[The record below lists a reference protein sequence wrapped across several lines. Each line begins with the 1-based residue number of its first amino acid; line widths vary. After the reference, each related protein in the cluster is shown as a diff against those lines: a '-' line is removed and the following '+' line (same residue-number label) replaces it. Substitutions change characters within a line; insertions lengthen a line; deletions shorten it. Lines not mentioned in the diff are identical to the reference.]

1 MTSTNRRY
9 GTLTAQRRYSA
20 RALQLDINLLTATF
34 PIAPMPSTAPSLTPH
49 KSSPYPAQ
57 TVHDFRPS
65 WVVEQ
70 VISPKP
76 NLPRLTSFSTAGT
89 SPATF
94 SRFTIWL
101 LYVTCGSE
109 DSAIMSGKT
118 LYGATFK
125 DVNFVP
131 LQSATFCVQCELISN
146 NSKPYCLACGSHALL
161 GLSRMLG
168 GSMRNEQTAHLITD
182 IELNNLVRDLLRTVP
197 DPDVLA
203 MADHTRMPSLTMRSQ
218 LRLANAAHPAS
229 GFRAVTLGDDAEIHP
244 AELDLEPAISA
255 ITERAQHLTGAT
267 GAAIALRAG
276 DEIVCRARA
285 GRTAPDL
292 GVRLQTDAGIS
303 AEAVRSGE
311 IMLCHDAERNPRVDL
326 ASCRRLG
333 VRSILVSPLRHYRR
347 TLGVFEVL
355 SSSPGAFDD
364 SDVATMQLLSGMMVA
379 AISRISTL
387 HQAQILPRV
396 G

>member
-1 MTSTNRRY
+1 M
-9 GTLTAQRRYSA
+9 
-20 RALQLDINLLTATF
+20 F
-34 PIAPMPSTAPSLTPH
+34 
-49 KSSPYPAQ
+49 
-57 TVHDFRPS
+57 
-65 WVVEQ
+65 
-70 VISPKP
+70 
-76 NLPRLTSFSTAGT
+76 
-89 SPATF
+89 
-94 SRFTIWL
+94 
-101 LYVTCGSE
+101 
-109 DSAIMSGKT
+109 GKT
-118 LYGATFK
+118 TFGKHPFGKTVYGATFK

-131 LQSATFCVQCELISN
+131 LQSATFCVQCELIST

-161 GLSRMLG
+161 GLSRVLG
-168 GSMRNEQTAHLITD
+168 GSLRHQQTAHLIND
-182 IELNNLVRDLLRTVP
+182 VELDNLVRDLLRSVP
-197 DPDVLA
+197 EPQLLSLA
-203 MADHTRMPSLTMRSQ
+203 ADRMADDRMADRWADRSFVDQSFSGHSSDRSSADRSLADRSRMSSLAQRSQ
-218 LRLANAAHPAS
+218 LRVANAAHPVS
-229 GFRAVTLGDDAEIHP
+229 GFRAVALGEEIEIHP

-355 SSSPGAFDD
+355 SSSPGAFDQ
-364 SDVATMQLLSGMMVA
+364 SDVATMQLLSSLMVA
-379 AISRISTL
+379 AISRISSL
-387 HQAQILPRV
+387 HHAQLVRRAS
-396 G
+396 

>member
-1 MTSTNRRY
+1 M
-9 GTLTAQRRYSA
+9 
-20 RALQLDINLLTATF
+20 F
-34 PIAPMPSTAPSLTPH
+34 
-49 KSSPYPAQ
+49 
-57 TVHDFRPS
+57 
-65 WVVEQ
+65 
-70 VISPKP
+70 
-76 NLPRLTSFSTAGT
+76 
-89 SPATF
+89 
-94 SRFTIWL
+94 
-101 LYVTCGSE
+101 
-109 DSAIMSGKT
+109 GKT
-118 LYGATFK
+118 PYGSTFR

-131 LQSATFCVQCELISN
+131 LQSATFCVQCELISTSN
-146 NSKPYCLACGSHALL
+146 KPYCLACGSHALL
-161 GLSRMLG
+161 GLSRVLG
-168 GSMRNEQTAHLITD
+168 GSLRNEQTAHLITD
-182 IELNNLVRDLLRTVP
+182 RELDNLVRDLLRTVP
-197 DPDVLA
+197 EPDAISTADPF
-203 MADHTRMPSLTMRSQ
+203 RMPSLVQRSQ
-218 LRLANAAHPAS
+218 LRVANAAHPAS
-229 GFRAVTLGDDAEIHP
+229 GFRAVQVPEEEIHP

-267 GAAIALRAG
+267 GAAIALRTG

-355 SSSPGAFDD
+355 SSSPGAFDER
-364 SDVATMQLLSGMMVA
+364 DVATMQLLSGMMVA
-379 AISRISTL
+379 AISRISSL
-387 HQAQILPRV
+387 HRAQVLQRT

>member
-1 MTSTNRRY
+1 M
-9 GTLTAQRRYSA
+9 
-20 RALQLDINLLTATF
+20 F
-34 PIAPMPSTAPSLTPH
+34 
-49 KSSPYPAQ
+49 
-57 TVHDFRPS
+57 
-65 WVVEQ
+65 
-70 VISPKP
+70 
-76 NLPRLTSFSTAGT
+76 
-89 SPATF
+89 
-94 SRFTIWL
+94 
-101 LYVTCGSE
+101 
-109 DSAIMSGKT
+109 GKT
-118 LYGATFK
+118 LYSATFK

-131 LQSATFCVQCELISN
+131 LRSATFCVQCELISN
-146 NSKPYCLACGSHALL
+146 NSKPHCLACGSHALL

-203 MADHTRMPSLTMRSQ
+203 MADHTRMPSLAMRSQ
-218 LRLANAAHPAS
+218 LRVANAAHPAC
-229 GFRAVTLGDDAEIHP
+229 GFRAVTLGEDAEIHP

-387 HQAQILPRV
+387 HQAQILRRV

>member
-1 MTSTNRRY
+1 M
-9 GTLTAQRRYSA
+9 
-20 RALQLDINLLTATF
+20 F
-34 PIAPMPSTAPSLTPH
+34 
-49 KSSPYPAQ
+49 
-57 TVHDFRPS
+57 
-65 WVVEQ
+65 
-70 VISPKP
+70 
-76 NLPRLTSFSTAGT
+76 
-89 SPATF
+89 
-94 SRFTIWL
+94 
-101 LYVTCGSE
+101 
-109 DSAIMSGKT
+109 GKT
-118 LYGATFK
+118 VYGAAFK

-161 GLSRMLG
+161 GLSRVLG
-168 GSMRNEQTAHLITD
+168 GSMRNQQTAHLITD
-182 IELNNLVRDLLRTVP
+182 CELNNLVRDLLRTVP
-197 DPDVLA
+197 DPEVLST
-203 MADHTRMPSLTMRSQ
+203 ADLYHMPSLAQRSQ
-218 LRLANAAHPAS
+218 LRVANAGHPAS
-229 GFRAVTLGDDAEIHP
+229 GFRAVALGDDAEIHP

-333 VRSILVSPLRHYRR
+333 VRSILVSPLRHFRR

-355 SSSPGAFDD
+355 SSSPGAFDER
-364 SDVATMQLLSGMMVA
+364 DVATMQLLSSMMVA
-379 AISRISTL
+379 AISRISSL
-387 HQAQILPRV
+387 RQAQLLRRS

>member
-1 MTSTNRRY
+1 MFR
-9 GTLTAQRRYSA
+9 
-20 RALQLDINLLTATF
+20 
-34 PIAPMPSTAPSLTPH
+34 
-49 KSSPYPAQ
+49 KS
-57 TVHDFRPS
+57 
-65 WVVEQ
+65 
-70 VISPKP
+70 
-76 NLPRLTSFSTAGT
+76 
-89 SPATF
+89 
-94 SRFTIWL
+94 
-101 LYVTCGSE
+101 
-109 DSAIMSGKT
+109 
-118 LYGATFK
+118 LYGDTFR
-125 DVNFVP
+125 DVSFVP
-131 LQSATFCVQCELISN
+131 LQSATFCVQCELISA

-161 GLSRMLG
+161 GLSRVLG
-168 GSMRNEQTAHLITD
+168 GSMRNQKNAHLILD
-182 IELNNLVRDLLRTVP
+182 AELNNLVRDLLRTVP
-197 DPDVLA
+197 DPELWRDDLTL
-203 MADHTRMPSLTMRSQ
+203 ADHNRMPALAQRSQ
-218 LRLANAAHPAS
+218 LRVANAAHPIS
-229 GFRAVTLGDDAEIHP
+229 GFHAVSVNAEAEAEIHP

-355 SSSPGAFDD
+355 SSSPGAFDE

-379 AISRISTL
+379 AISRISSL
-387 HQAQILPRV
+387 HNAHLTRRA

>member
-1 MTSTNRRY
+1 M
-9 GTLTAQRRYSA
+9 
-20 RALQLDINLLTATF
+20 F
-34 PIAPMPSTAPSLTPH
+34 
-49 KSSPYPAQ
+49 
-57 TVHDFRPS
+57 
-65 WVVEQ
+65 
-70 VISPKP
+70 
-76 NLPRLTSFSTAGT
+76 
-89 SPATF
+89 
-94 SRFTIWL
+94 
-101 LYVTCGSE
+101 
-109 DSAIMSGKT
+109 GKT
-118 LYGATFK
+118 VYGSTFK

-131 LQSATFCVQCELISN
+131 LQSATFCVQCELISTN
-146 NSKPYCLACGSHALL
+146 NKPYCLACGSQSVI
-161 GLSRMLG
+161 GLSRVLG
-168 GSMRNEQTAHLITD
+168 GSLLHQQTAHLITD
-182 IELNNLVRDLLRTVP
+182 NELNNLVRDLLRTIP
-197 DPDVLA
+197 HPIA
-203 MADHTRMPSLTMRSQ
+203 AEYAEQSRMPSLALRSQ
-218 LRLANAAHPAS
+218 LRVANAAHPAS
-229 GFRAVTLGDDAEIHP
+229 GFRAVSPAEEVEIHP

-364 SDVATMQLLSGMMVA
+364 RDVATMQLLSGMMVA
-379 AISRISTL
+379 AISRISSL
-387 HQAQILPRV
+387 HREQVLRRA